1 MKRFNLN
8 NELFLH
14 PLGILEDNGSV
25 KYDIWWGRK
34 VKVHGQWVKYIFKM
48 LHHDESQSSRHHTA
62 SDRLI
67 DRNNS
72 IERVFFSCFID
83 CGWLRGVL
91 WRTHCCCEFHYIGC
105 VWISLN
111 LIARR
116 LRLIINKNKHREQ
129 CKGKGQHDLSEHGSH
144 SVCAGRTE
152 MFESIREAQSR
163 ENSQCGENCT
173 TKKQQF
179 PHRDNS
185 ATVWISVPC
194 LFVDF

>member
-1 MKRFNLN
+1 MVG
-8 NELFLH
+8 EEGQSSW
-14 PLGILEDNGSV
+14 PES
-25 KYDIWWGRK
+25 
-34 VKVHGQWVKYIFKM
+34 KVHLQNAPSWWVTIIATPHSKWSTNWQKQQYRK
-48 LHHDESQSSRHHTA
+48 S
-62 SDRLI
+62 
-67 DRNNS
+67 
-72 IERVFFSCFID
+72 FFCFID

-129 CKGKGQHDLSEHGSH
+129 CKGKCQHDLPEHGSH

-163 ENSQCGENCT
+163 EKSQCGENCT

-185 ATVWISVPC
+185 ATVWICVPC